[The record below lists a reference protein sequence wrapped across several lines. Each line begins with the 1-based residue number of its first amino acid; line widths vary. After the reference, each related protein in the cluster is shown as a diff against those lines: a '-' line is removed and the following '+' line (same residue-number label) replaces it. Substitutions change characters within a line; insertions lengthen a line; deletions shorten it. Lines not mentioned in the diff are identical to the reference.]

1 MSDLSAKVKDLWNKG
16 KTSTEIA
23 ELLGITRSAVMG
35 RVHRMR
41 AKGEVDF
48 RTDPAQRPQRNPLSS
63 PRKPT
68 MPKVMRDHTGPLIR
82 RKYYPSLEQQKKAPP
97 PSAFA
102 KFKYVTLMD
111 LTLIHCRYIM
121 GHNAYQGAYY
131 CGEPKTKGS
140 YCSAHAQICYR
151 KPTPHDRGKKPVRQN
166 LTRFA
171 T

>member
-1 MSDLSAKVKDLWNKG
+1 
-16 KTSTEIA
+16 
-23 ELLGITRSAVMG
+23 
-35 RVHRMR
+35 
-41 AKGEVDF
+41 
-48 RTDPAQRPQRNPLSS
+48 
-63 PRKPT
+63 

-111 LTLIHCRYIM
+111 LTLIHCRYIV

-140 YCSAHAQICYR
+140 YCSAHAKICYR
-151 KPTPHDRGKKPVRQN
+151 KPTPHDHKKKPVKQN